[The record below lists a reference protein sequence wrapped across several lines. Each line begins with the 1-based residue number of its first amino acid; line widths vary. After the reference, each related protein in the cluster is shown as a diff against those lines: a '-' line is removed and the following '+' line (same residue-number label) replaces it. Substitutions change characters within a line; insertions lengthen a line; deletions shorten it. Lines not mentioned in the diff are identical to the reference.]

1 MPDEIPTQTERQLVR
16 GSRRVA
22 QQRRQ
27 LAHLAGGPRHADVN
41 SRSCNTTRPLPTFS
55 PPAPAPSCADLEARA
70 HAHVAGLAVPPDRG
84 GRRCRGQQAAAGRL
98 RGELQGEEGAVWE
111 WGKLVFPTLWCCTC
125 CSCCPLLLLAVVFC
139 QTGVHCVVI
148 GAHQPPPPLAPPPS
162 RPWATGGGGGGVW
175 VGRWQPV
182 QVHHYHDT
190 GAKVLP

>member
-1 MPDEIPTQTERQLVR
+1 M
-16 GSRRVA
+16 
-22 QQRRQ
+22 
-27 LAHLAGGPRHADVN
+27 
-41 SRSCNTTRPLPTFS
+41 
-55 PPAPAPSCADLEARA
+55 
-70 HAHVAGLAVPPDRG
+70 
-84 GRRCRGQQAAAGRL
+84 
-98 RGELQGEEGAVWE
+98 WE